1 VKIIETLLYT
11 YDEQLN
17 REMMKIKINAV
28 LIVMVALI
36 VICIFAPIVSAETA
50 EEWDEKGIS
59 FGKAGNYGK
68 AIECFEK
75 AIELDPNYAGAYNNR
90 GNAYLYLKEY
100 EKAIEDYNKTIG
112 MIPNLRKSNRRLQQ
126 NNRTGS

>member
-68 AIECFEK
+68 AIEC
-75 AIELDPNYAGAYNNR
+75 L
-90 GNAYLYLKEY
+90 
-100 EKAIEDYNKTIG
+100 TIVE
-112 MIPNLRKSNRRLQQ
+112 MLICI
-126 NNRTGS
+126 